1 MIGKIIK
8 DFAPTKGSNPRNSEG
23 SFIELRDGRILFA
36 YSRFKGAGVGEDH
49 DPSDIYGCISNDMG
63 ETFGDI
69 FPIFKCDEFGAD
81 NIMSVSLFRFGN
93 GDIALF
99 FLMKKGA
106 DCLGYISRSAD
117 EGETFSKPILC
128 TKDKGHIV
136 INNDRIITLKSG
148 RIILPAAYHEAEYE
162 TDKNGKTVVARFTP
176 GTLCFFASDDDGYT
190 WYTLAEGITVPYS
203 RGFTTGVNEPGVI
216 ELNDGRLWCY
226 IRTNSGRQYECF
238 SSDDGK
244 TWTETCASIFTS
256 ACSPLSSRRLTD
268 GRIALVWNPVANF
281 NGSPYEVIEGAW
293 IAGRSPLVISTSDNE
308 VESFKKPVPIETD
321 KRSGYCYVA
330 IFETKDNSIL
340 LAYCAGSV
348 EDGANLNRLRIRK
361 IRIDELDSVDMS
373 TIKWG

>member
-8 DFAPTKGSNPRNSEG
+8 DFAPVKGSNPRNSEG
-23 SFIELRDGRILFA
+23 SFIYLKDGRILFA

-49 DPSDIYGCISNDMG
+49 DPSDIYGCISEDNG

-69 FPIFKCDEFGAD
+69 FPIFTQAELQAE
-81 NIMSVSLFRFGN
+81 NIMSVSFLRMAN
-93 GDIALF
+93 GDIGLF
-99 FLMKKGA
+99 FLAKKRE
-106 DCLGYISRSAD
+106 DCIGYISRSSD
-117 EGETFSKPILC
+117 EGKTFSKPIVY
-128 TKDKGHIV
+128 TNEKGYFV
-136 INNDRIITLKSG
+136 VNNDRIIRTNSG
-148 RIILPAAYHEAEYE
+148 RIIAPAAFHEAEFKFDEEGNQIFAKYQ
-162 TDKNGKTVVARFTP
+162 P
-176 GTLCFFASDDDGYT
+176 GTLCFFASDDDGYS
-190 WYTLAEGITVPYS
+190 WCTLAEDITVPYS
-203 RGFTTGVNEPGVI
+203 RGFTTGVNEPGII
-216 ELNDGRLWCY
+216 ELKDGRLWCY

-244 TWTETCASIFTS
+244 TWTETGASIFTS

-293 IAGRSPLVISTSDNE
+293 IAGRSPLVISTSDDE
-308 VESFKKPVPIETD
+308 VESFKKPIPIETD

-330 IFETKDNSIL
+330 IFETKDNALL

-361 IRIDELDSVDMS
+361 IRLDELDSVDMS

>member
-49 DPSDIYGCISNDMG
+49 DPSDIYGCISDDMG

-69 FPIFKCDEFGAD
+69 FPIFTQDELNAE
-81 NIMSVSLFRFGN
+81 NIMSVSFLRMAN
-93 GDIALF
+93 GDIGLF
-99 FLMKKGA
+99 FLAKLREN
-106 DCLGYISRSAD
+106 CIGYISRSSD
-117 EGETFSKPILC
+117 EGKSWSKPMIF
-128 TKDKGHIV
+128 TKEKGYFV
-136 INNDRIITLKSG
+136 INNDRIRVLKSG
-148 RIILPAAYHEAEYE
+148 RIIAPAAFYEADFTFDE
-162 TDKNGKTVVARFTP
+162 NGKQIGAKYQP
-176 GTLCFFASDDDGYT
+176 GSLCIFASDDDGYT
-190 WYTLAEGITVPYS
+190 WYTLAENIKVPYS
-203 RGFTTGVNEPGVI
+203 RGFTTGVDEPGII

-238 SSDDGK
+238 SSDEGK
-244 TWTETCASIFTS
+244 TWTETGASIFTS
-256 ACSPLSSRRLTD
+256 ACSPLSSRRLSD

-293 IAGRSPLVISTSDNE
+293 IAGRSPLVISTSDDE
-308 VESFKKPVPIETD
+308 VESFKKPIPIETD

-361 IRIDELDSVDMS
+361 ICIDELDSVDMNA
-373 TIKWG
+373 IKWG

>member
-8 DFAPTKGSNPRNSEG
+8 DFAPARGSNPRNSEG
-23 SFIELRDGRILFA
+23 SFIELSDGRILFA

-49 DPSDIYGCISNDMG
+49 DPSDIYGCISDDMG

-69 FPIFKCDEFGAD
+69 FPIFTSEELDVE
-81 NIMSVSLFRFGN
+81 NIMSVSFMRMQN
-93 GDIALF
+93 GDVGLF
-99 FLMKKGA
+99 FLGKKKEN
-106 DCLGYISRSAD
+106 CIGYLSRSSD
-117 EGETFSKPILC
+117 EGKTFSKPIIY
-128 TKDKGHIV
+128 TDETGYFV
-136 INNDRIITLKSG
+136 VNNDRIIRTKSG
-148 RIILPAAYHEAEYE
+148 RLLAPAGFHEATFTFDENGNQIGAKYE
-162 TDKNGKTVVARFTP
+162 P
-176 GTLCFFASDDDGYT
+176 GTMTVFASDDDGYN
-190 WYTLAEGITVPYS
+190 WYTISKGITVPYS
-203 RGFTTGVNEPGVI
+203 RGFTTGVNEPGII
-216 ELNDGRLWCY
+216 ELRDGRIWCY

-238 SSDDGK
+238 SSDEGK

-293 IAGRSPLVISTSDNE
+293 IAGRSPLVISTSDDE
-308 VESFKKPVPIETD
+308 VESFKKPIPIETD

-330 IFETKDNSIL
+330 IFETKDNAIL